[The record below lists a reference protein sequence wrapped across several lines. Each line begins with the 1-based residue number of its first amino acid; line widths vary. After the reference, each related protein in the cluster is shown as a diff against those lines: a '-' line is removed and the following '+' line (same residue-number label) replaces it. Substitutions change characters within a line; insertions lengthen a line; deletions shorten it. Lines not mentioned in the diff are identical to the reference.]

1 MIAVLGAGSWGIALS
16 MVLAKKS
23 PAEKI
28 LLWGRSSYIKY
39 LPEDTKLPDNIIFT
53 NDLINV
59 VQQAKQLL
67 VAVPSYA
74 FTDLI
79 VQILPYIKQSQIAWA
94 TKGLDAKTGKFFSQI
109 LIDLLGEHITM
120 AVLSGPSFAKEVIK
134 QQPTAITIA
143 ARPLQQDQLFVK
155 DLINKLSSKIFRVYS
170 CNDIIGVQLGGVLKN
185 ILAVASGICDG
196 LQFGSNTKAAFITIG
211 LAEGLKLVQI
221 LGGSPNTL
229 MGLSGVGDIFL
240 SCTDQQSRNRRFGL
254 LLADGLT
261 LEQAKSQIGQAI
273 EAVDNIR
280 HLYNLSIKHNVNMPF
295 IYTMSQILANNIP
308 IQKAIDNFLNILT
321 IEEPLVI

>member
-23 PAEKI
+23 PAERI

-39 LPEDTKLPDNIIFT
+39 LPDNAKLPENIIFT
-53 NDLINV
+53 NDLIKV

-67 VAVPSYA
+67 IAVPSYA
-74 FTDLI
+74 FTELI
-79 VQILPYIKQSQIAWA
+79 VQILPYIKQSQISWA
-94 TKGLDAKTGKFFSQI
+94 TKGLDAKTGKFFSEI
-109 LIDLLGEHITM
+109 LIDLLGENIAM

-134 QQPTAITIA
+134 QEPTSITIA
-143 ARPLQQDQLFVK
+143 GRKLQQDQLFVT
-155 DLINKLSSKIFRVYS
+155 DLINKLNSRIFRVYS

-196 LQFGSNTKAAFITIG
+196 LKFGSNTKAAFITRG
-211 LAEGLKLVQI
+211 LAEGVKLVQC
-221 LGGSPNTL
+221 LGGSPDTL

-273 EAVDNIR
+273 EAADNIR
-280 HLYNLSIKHNVNMPF
+280 HLYKLSINHNINMPL
-295 IYTMSQILANNIP
+295 IYTMSQILVDKVP
-308 IQKAIDNFLNILT
+308 IQKAIDNFLT
-321 IEEPLVI
+321 IEESLVI